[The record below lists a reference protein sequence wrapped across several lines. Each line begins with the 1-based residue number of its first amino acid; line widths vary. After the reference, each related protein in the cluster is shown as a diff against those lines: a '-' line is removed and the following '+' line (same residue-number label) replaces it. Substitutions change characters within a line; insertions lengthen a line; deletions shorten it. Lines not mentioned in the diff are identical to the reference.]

1 MKRVVNRCKPLTPPP
16 PPSFCNDMDDLQ
28 EFRNE
33 AVAACGD
40 ETWRHLNEPCGQ
52 SCQDYIQNNQSRM
65 RQCMTYAEANGATL
79 GPMRSWITR
88 CQ

>member
-1 MKRVVNRCKPLTPPP
+1 MT
-16 PPSFCNDMDDLQ
+16 LQ
-28 EFRNE
+28 EILRFESLFQNGKKIKVIKAASVSLVE

-65 RQCMTYAEANGATL
+65 RPCMTYAEANGYAM
-79 GPMRSWITR
+79 GGMRSWITR